1 MTTKAEC
8 IETLLGLIAR
18 SERNELADAQAAII
32 QFALAAPDL
41 KSRTEA
47 MAELQTTLATEILAA
62 KPEPMQ
68 AAYYSVVEAMI
79 DRTRDAVLTNAGS
92 PADA

>member
-8 IETLLGLIAR
+8 LATLRGLIAR

-41 KSRTEA
+41 KSRTDA
-47 MAELQTTLATEILAA
+47 MAELQTALATEMQAA
-62 KPEPMQ
+62 GLEPMQ
-68 AAYYSVVEAMI
+68 AAYHSVVEAMI
-79 DRTRDAVLTNAGS
+79 DRTRDAVLADPGAAAG
-92 PADA
+92 A